1 MKKNKLL
8 NLSPHHALLP
18 KEFASNL
25 GESLV
30 FKIWAILQSQIRDWG
45 TIALFF
51 EKKNVYVKPNLKN

>member
-51 EKKNVYVKPNLKN
+51 EKKMFM